1 MDINDTYFTLT
12 AVSVS
17 LEMKPQLK
25 DVVMKLTSESAFV
38 RIFPF
43 PVDNLERD
51 VLIRRAR
58 VKSQNSKVLI
68 IGTRCQKV
76 FRRSIFINKIWI
88 EDVELIALHN
98 LGRRIVHVVVCLIV
112 LVPLEAS
119 VHAIEVTRLTWSILV
134 GPEIDL
140 RLQRRLD
147 AKLRLVRAHALACL
161 PVHRLLLAR

>member
-68 IGTRCQKV
+68 IGTRCLKV
-76 FRRSIFINKIWI
+76 KHRG
-88 EDVELIALHN
+88 LI
-98 LGRRIVHVVVCLIV
+98 
-112 LVPLEAS
+112 LETF
-119 VHAIEVTRLTWSILV
+119 AI
-134 GPEIDL
+134 G
-140 RLQRRLD
+140 
-147 AKLRLVRAHALACL
+147 
-161 PVHRLLLAR
+161 